1 MPNAMVVA
9 TVVNTSMNEAA
20 FRQHV
25 VEQLRSNN
33 GSLLNQLAD
42 ADGDANVVTAV
53 LSVDKFL
60 AYLIGRFPKA
70 VDAAISSGNLADGAA
85 LAEQLERSVVTD
97 GMNEI
102 EFMDYMLNRIEAGEI
117 EPFARLSEEELQAM
131 EDERIGEDFS
141 RYPFLY

>member
-25 VEQLRSNN
+25 VEQLRNNN

-70 VDAAISSGNLADGAA
+70 VDAAISSGNMADGAA
-85 LAEQLERSVVTD
+85 LAERLESSVATND
-97 GMNEI
+97 MNEI

>member
-25 VEQLRSNN
+25 VEQLRNNN

-70 VDAAISSGNLADGAA
+70 VDAAISSGNRADGAA
-85 LAEQLERSVVTD
+85 LAERLESSVATND
-97 GMNEI
+97 MNEI

-117 EPFARLSEEELQAM
+117 EPFALLSEEELQAM